1 MIDYLHK
8 IEFGLSPLALLL
20 LLLYH
25 LYLFNKIKNR
35 PLETAIGA
43 ADQIRALWVEDVVKR
58 QRDILAVQT
67 LRNWTMAA
75 TFLASTAIL
84 IALGVFNIIL
94 TVDKQGDLATL
105 FNHFGNQA
113 PIWWITKLTFVGI
126 NFFFAFFNFTLAIR
140 YYNQAGF
147 ALTVPMQDNSP
158 VLCPENAKSLLYRGA
173 RHYTMG
179 MRAFYLSI
187 PLALWLLGPIW
198 FLLSTVVLLLV
209 FRHIDKRAGA

>member
-1 MIDYLHK
+1 MIDFLHK
-8 IEFGLSPLALLL
+8 IEFGLSPAALLL
-20 LLLYH
+20 LLTYH
-25 LYLFNKIKNR
+25 LYLFRKIKNS

-43 ADQIRALWVEDVVKR
+43 ADQVRALWVDDVMKR

-84 IALGVFNIIL
+84 ITLAVFNFIL
-94 TVDKQGDLATL
+94 TTDRQGDLVTL
-105 FNHFGNQA
+105 FNQLGNQTDF
-113 PIWWITKLTFVGI
+113 WWITKLALVGI

-147 ALTVPMQDNSP
+147 ALTVPMQEDHSIISIQSAN
-158 VLCPENAKSLLYRGA
+158 SLLYRGA

-179 MRAFYLSI
+179 MRAFYLAI
-187 PLALWLLGPIW
+187 PLVLWLLGPIW
-198 FLLSTVVLLLV
+198 FFIGSVILVLV
-209 FRHIDKRAGA
+209 FKHIDKRPGC

>member
-1 MIDYLHK
+1 MTDFLHN
-8 IEFGLSPLALLL
+8 IEFGLSPAALLL
-20 LLLYH
+20 LLAYH
-25 LYLFNKIKNR
+25 LYLFKKIRNS

-43 ADQIRALWVEDVVKR
+43 ADQIRRLWVEDVMQR
-58 QRDILAVQT
+58 QRDILAIQT

-84 IALGVFNIIL
+84 ITLGIFNVIL
-94 TVDKQGDLATL
+94 TTDRQGELSAI
-105 FNHFGNQA
+105 FNQLGNQTDL
-113 PIWWITKLTFVGI
+113 WWITKLTIVGI
-126 NFFFAFFNFTLAIR
+126 NFFFAFFNFTLTIR

-147 ALTVPMQDNSP
+147 ALTVPMQ
-158 VLCPENAKSLLYRGA
+158 PESSIVSTQSASSLLHRGA

-198 FLLSTVVLLLV
+198 FFIGSVVLLLV
-209 FRHIDKRAGA
+209 FKHIDKRPGS